1 MPTSP
6 PSRRYGWPAGADLV
20 AVDDRTGVVGW
31 VSFGPYRGAEADTGE
46 LYALYVH
53 PRLIGTG
60 VGRMLLT
67 AVHTDAVTCD
77 FRTLLL
83 WVLRDNPRARR
94 FYELAGYAPD
104 GAVQYDDYDGIP
116 VPEVRYRRRMGT

>member
-1 MPTSP
+1 M
-6 PSRRYGWPAGADLV
+6 